1 MNLAKKKELAAKVLK
16 VGKNR
21 IVFVEEHLSEIK
33 EAITR
38 FDIADLHKSGAIQI
52 REVSGRKKIVRRKH
66 RRRIGKIKKKVNN
79 RKQEY
84 VIVTRKLRAFVRG
97 LVRTGVVDKEK
108 NREIR
113 KQIRSRKFKSKRHL
127 KDSLEVSE

>member
-1 MNLAKKKELAAKVLK
+1 MNLTKRKELAAKVLK

-21 IVFVEEHLSEIK
+21 IVFVEGHLAEIK

-52 REVSGRKKIVRRKH
+52 KEVGARKKIVKRKN
-66 RRRIGKIKKKVNN
+66 RRRVGKIKKNVNT
-79 RKQEY
+79 RKAEY
-84 VIVTRKLRAFVRG
+84 VTITRKLRAFVRG
-97 LVRTGVVDKEK
+97 LVRTGAIDKDR

-113 KQIRSRKFKSKRHL
+113 RQIRSRKFKSKRHL
-127 KDSLEVSE
+127 KEHLEEL